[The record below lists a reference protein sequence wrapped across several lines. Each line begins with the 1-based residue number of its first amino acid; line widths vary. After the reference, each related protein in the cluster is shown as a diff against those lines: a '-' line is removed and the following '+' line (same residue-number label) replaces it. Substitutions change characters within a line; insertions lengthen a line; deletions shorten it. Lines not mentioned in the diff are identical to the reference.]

1 MGWPQPQHMSGMWA
15 LHSPPLQQAQSPN
28 IASPA
33 APHPLPALPVPCLQ
47 VWWGVIEDGQPPKQ
61 IIEGGEYFV
70 LKRLPSTSTHH

>member
-1 MGWPQPQHMSGMWA
+1 MRA
-15 LHSPPLQQAQSPN
+15 LLCPFPS
-28 IASPA
+28 
-33 APHPLPALPVPCLQ
+33 LQ

>member
-1 MGWPQPQHMSGMWA
+1 MRA
-15 LHSPPLQQAQSPN
+15 LCPFPS
-28 IASPA
+28 
-33 APHPLPALPVPCLQ
+33 LQ